1 MSSNQRARRRLSLP
15 VEGESARILAWICLL
30 IAVNQLG
37 FGAIVPVVPLY
48 AEEFGVSAFAV
59 GLTIAIYGFARFL
72 VNVPAGRLAEAR
84 GRRITLTLGGVI
96 TVVGNLLCALAPS
109 YEVFLGA
116 RFIAGAGGA
125 MVLTAGQIVVADIA
139 SPQNRGRL
147 MAIYQGVFS
156 FAIGIGPVPGGIL
169 ADRIGLS
176 APFFGSAITAG
187 LVTALAWI
195 WVPETRGFRPQ
206 EATIEPAPPTTA
218 NASPVPALKEPTSGW
233 LTPAFVLIGLV
244 SFSTFFTRTGALFN
258 VVPLIAE
265 AEMALSADQ
274 IGVGIGMIS
283 LVGLFLSYPSG
294 WMVDRFGRKG
304 VIVPSTVISGFSVL
318 LFSFVG
324 SYSGYLLACA
334 IWSIGAGISS
344 AAPAAYAADIAP
356 AGQVASALGRFRTIS
371 GAGYVLGPLSL
382 GFIAEV
388 WQPEAALYCCI
399 VLLVLSGLAF
409 AFFAPETLP
418 SRRRSAET
426 VKNEAGKETAAPS
439 VTRPPAPT
447 SED

>member
-1 MSSNQRARRRLSLP
+1 MSSNNRTRPRLALP
-15 VEGESARILAWICLL
+15 VGGETARILAWICLL

-59 GLTIAIYGFARFL
+59 GLTIAIYGLARFL
-72 VNVPAGRLAEAR
+72 VNVPAGRLAETR
-84 GRRITLTLGGVI
+84 GRRITLALGGLI

-109 YEVFLGA
+109 YAVFLGA
-116 RFIAGAGGA
+116 RFIAGAGAA
-125 MVLTAGQIVVADIA
+125 MVLTGGQIVVADI
-139 SPQNRGRL
+139 STPQNRGRL

-156 FAIGIGPVPGGIL
+156 FAIGIGPLPGGYL
-169 ADRIGLS
+169 ADRVGLS
-176 APFFGSAITAG
+176 APFFGSAIMAAVVA
-187 LVTALAWI
+187 LLAWI
-195 WVPETRGFRPQ
+195 WVPETRGFRTQVAPAGP
-206 EATIEPAPPTTA
+206 ETPTAVSSSAPAPSHQAATW
-218 NASPVPALKEPTSGW
+218 V
-233 LTPAFVLIGLV
+233 TPAFVLIGLV

-265 AEMALSADQ
+265 DEMNLSADQ

-294 WMVDRFGRKG
+294 WLVDRFGRKG
-304 VIVPSTVISGFSVL
+304 VIVPSTLIAGLSLL
-318 LFSFVG
+318 LFSAVT
-324 SYSGYLLACA
+324 SYGGYLLASS

-356 AGQVASALGRFRTIS
+356 AGQMAAALGRFRTIS
-371 GAGYVLGPLSL
+371 DAGYVLGPLSL

-388 WQPEAALYCCI
+388 WQPEASLYFCAL
-399 VLLVLSGLAF
+399 LLVVSGLTF

-418 SRRRSAET
+418 SRRTTMTVATSESAE
-426 VKNEAGKETAAPS
+426 EQ
-439 VTRPPAPT
+439 RPPVAQPTAPT
-447 SED
+447 SNE